1 MKSDNRPQPAHKA
14 SSNREGIAFVLRT
27 HTPEHGPVFMA
38 GNWNNWAANDPRF
51 ELKRADDGSYRLEL
65 PGSLIPGYPLEYK
78 YTRGSWDSEETDR
91 FGSVLGN
98 RFLSRHQAQV
108 QDEVP
113 RWKQQNLAYKK
124 EFMPKIEIL
133 SEDFEIPSMIKTRRL
148 SVLLPYN
155 YHETDKRY
163 PVVYLQDGQNL
174 FDDFA
179 PFGNW
184 GLTKRLAVLAE
195 LGMADVIVVAIDHAE
210 EQRIAEFTP
219 SFRTRLGVGDG
230 KKYVRFLADRLKP
243 YIDQHFRTL
252 PDRRHTGIGGSSM
265 GGLIS
270 LYAGIMYPEVYSKLM
285 IFSPSLWVSPQL
297 HQQPILLHEPGGMQV
312 YLYAGGRESE
322 NMLASMERLR
332 AGLVAHTNAPEQLD
346 IHLSVDP
353 EGQHNEHR
361 WGIEFPY
368 ALEWLFYRKS

>member
-1 MKSDNRPQPAHKA
+1 MKSDSKKAHNA
-14 SSNREGIAFVLRT
+14 SEKTITFFVRT
-27 HTPEHGPVFMA
+27 PDGSDSRPVFLA
-38 GNWNNWAANDPRF
+38 GNWNDWGAADAPF
-51 ELKRADDGSYRLEL
+51 ELQQIESGAYQLQLPAEKL
-65 PGSLIPGYPLEYK
+65 PGFPLEYK
-78 YTRGSWDSEETDR
+78 YTRGSWQGEETDR
-91 FGSVLGN
+91 FGSVRGN
-98 RFLSRHQAQV
+98 RFLGKYQEFVH
-108 QDEVP
+108 DEVP
-113 RWKQQNLAYKK
+113 RWKKMNAAHNPELL
-124 EFMPKIEIL
+124 PKVEIL

-163 PVVYLQDGQNL
+163 PVLYLQDGQNL
-174 FDDFA
+174 FDEFA

-195 LGMADVIVVAIDHAE
+195 QGMGDVIVVAIDHAE

-243 YIDQHFRTL
+243 YIDQNFRTL
-252 PDRRHTGIGGSSM
+252 PDRMHTGIGGSSM

-285 IFSPSLWVSPQL
+285 IFSPSLWVSPQI
-297 HQQPILLHEPGGMQV
+297 HQQAIQLHEPGGMQF

-322 NMLASMERLR
+322 NMLASMEQLRVGLR
-332 AGLVAHTNAPEQLD
+332 ANTSAPEAMD
-346 IHLSVDP
+346 VHLAVDP
-353 EGQHNEHR
+353 EGQHNELR

-368 ALEWLFYRKS
+368 ALEWLFFRKK